1 MPLNRTQIEALQHSI
16 HTYSFP
22 LDYYDHALPKQQNP
36 QVASSIQQ
44 LESIIQTQLRS
55 TVPTDIEQGLGNI
68 IYWGNATA
76 GYRDSRF
83 AKFNSLIGSFAPY
96 ASFNGLVSTG
106 TPSLAALKRLGFPS
120 YSNISFVSKILMF
133 LNPQE
138 YCVLDLQISKLKKQT
153 RPISR
158 ALDRLTLYPT
168 SIPITQANEQVY
180 DLWRSECRCISSTY
194 YGGRYR
200 VADVERGFFQLI
212 KNDLA
217 QAHSIYDDF

>member
-1 MPLNRTQIEALQHSI
+1 FSGKDTTLLGHLTPRYGEHSRLNECPVS
-16 HTYSFP
+16 
-22 LDYYDHALPKQQNP
+22 LDHY
-36 QVASSIQQ
+36 I
-44 LESIIQTQLRS
+44 
-55 TVPTDIEQGLGNI
+55 I

-200 VADVERGFFQLI
+200 VADVERGFFQLT